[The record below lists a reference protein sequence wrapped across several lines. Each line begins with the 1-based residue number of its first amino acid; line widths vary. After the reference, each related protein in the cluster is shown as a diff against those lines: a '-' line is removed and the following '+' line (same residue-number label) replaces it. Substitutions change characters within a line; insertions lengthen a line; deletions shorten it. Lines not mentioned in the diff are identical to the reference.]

1 MQSSI
6 PTQPSWQQ
14 QVYDQ
19 LFNEQN
25 PQGLHAS
32 VTRWSTLLILLNVLA
47 MVLETADAF
56 EAAYAVELA
65 AFETLSVIVFTLEYL
80 LRWWTAP
87 ADPEFAKSRFA
98 RLRFIGSRYAIIDLL
113 AIAPFYL
120 ASIVSLDLRLL
131 RLLRL
136 LRIFKVSATL
146 LPALAQ
152 FKQQTAGM
160 TRRQKVHA
168 LMFDSDN
175 KPEGLP
181 LMVDLFLIFWIALS
195 TLSIVL
201 ESVDSIRANFETHF
215 FILDTLAFVLFTIEY
230 LLRIYASAENDAAQ
244 PMRARWKFGT
254 SFSGLIDLVS
264 ILPFILE
271 VLFANL
277 IDLRFLRIV
286 RLVRLLKLSRYNK
299 STSTMFLVIRRELPV
314 LAASSF
320 IMMMLVFIT
329 AAMGYLL
336 ERGAQPDKF
345 EDIPTSMY
353 WAVVTLSSVGYGD
366 ITPITPAGR
375 LLTVL
380 LALVGI
386 GVFAI
391 PAAIMSSAFT
401 DQLRVEREEALKAKQ
416 QPANVEFHPD
426 LLQSNADY
434 ALARYRTLFS
444 QMREL
449 AALSDH
455 AQISQRLADEG
466 LSNEQQ
472 VWQSLKNR

>member
-1 MQSSI
+1 MQSS
-6 PTQPSWQQ
+6 THTHPSWQQ
-14 QVYDQ
+14 QVYDL

-98 RLRFIGSRYAIIDLL
+98 RLRFMGSSYAIIVRL

-120 ASIVSLDLRLL
+120 AS
-131 RLLRL
+131 
-136 LRIFKVSATL
+136 FVSATL

-160 TRRQKVHA
+160 TRRQKVHT
-168 LMFDSDN
+168 LMFASDN

-215 FILDTLAFVLFTIEY
+215 FILDTVAFGLFTIEY

-254 SFSGLIDLVS
+254 SFSGLVDLVS

-271 VLFANL
+271 ILFANL

-345 EDIPTSMY
+345 EDIPTAMY
-353 WAVVTLSSVGYGD
+353 WAVVTLASVGYGD

-401 DQLRVEREEALKAKQ
+401 DQLRAEREEALKAQQ
-416 QPANVEFHPD
+416 QPPNVELHPS

-455 AQISQRLADEG
+455 AQINQRLADEG

>member
-1 MQSSI
+1 MTSSI
-6 PTQPSWQQ
+6 SSHSSWQHR
-14 QVYDQ
+14 VYDL

-25 PQGLHAS
+25 PHGLHAGVS
-32 VTRWSTLLILLNVLA
+32 RWSTLLILSNLLA

-56 EAAYAVELA
+56 AAAYAAELA
-65 AFETLSVIVFTLEYL
+65 AFEALSVLLFTLEYL

-87 ADPEFAKSRFA
+87 ADLEFAKSRFA
-98 RLRFIGSRYAIIDLL
+98 RLRFMGSRYAIIDLL

-120 ASIVSLDLRLL
+120 ASFVSLDLRLL

-136 LRIFKVSATL
+136 LRVFKVSATL

-168 LMFDSDN
+168 LMFASDN
-175 KPEGLP
+175 KQEGLP
-181 LMVDLFLIFWIALS
+181 LMVDLFLIFWIAVS

-201 ESVDSIRANFETHF
+201 ESVESIRSNFEMHF
-215 FILDTLAFVLFTIEY
+215 FILDTIAFGLFTVEY
-230 LLRIYASAENDAAQ
+230 LLRIYASADNDAAN
-244 PMRARWKFGT
+244 PMRSRWKFAS
-254 SFSGLIDLVS
+254 SFSGLVDLVS

-277 IDLRFLRIV
+277 FDMRFLRIV

-299 STSTMFLVIRRELPV
+299 STSTMFLVIKRELPV

-345 EDIPTSMY
+345 EDIPTAMY
-353 WAVVTLSSVGYGD
+353 WAVVTLASVGYGD

-401 DQLRVEREEALKAKQ
+401 DQLRVEREASLKEQ
-416 QPANVEFHPD
+416 QTTDHPELHPA

-455 AQISQRLADEG
+455 AHISQRLADEG
-466 LSNEQQ
+466 LSDERQ
-472 VWQSLKNR
+472 VWQSLKKR

>member
-1 MQSSI
+1 
-6 PTQPSWQQ
+6 
-14 QVYDQ
+14 
-19 LFNEQN
+19 
-25 PQGLHAS
+25 
-32 VTRWSTLLILLNVLA
+32 
-47 MVLETADAF
+47 
-56 EAAYAVELA
+56 
-65 AFETLSVIVFTLEYL
+65 
-80 LRWWTAP
+80 
-87 ADPEFAKSRFA
+87 
-98 RLRFIGSRYAIIDLL
+98 
-113 AIAPFYL
+113 
-120 ASIVSLDLRLL
+120 
-131 RLLRL
+131 
-136 LRIFKVSATL
+136 
-146 LPALAQ
+146 
-152 FKQQTAGM
+152 
-160 TRRQKVHA
+160 
-168 LMFDSDN
+168 
-175 KPEGLP
+175 LP

-215 FILDTLAFVLFTIEY
+215 FILDTVAFGLFTIEY

-254 SFSGLIDLVS
+254 SFSGLVDLVS

-345 EDIPTSMY
+345 EDIPTAMY
-353 WAVVTLSSVGYGD
+353 WAVVTLASVGYGD

-401 DQLRVEREEALKAKQ
+401 DQLRAEREEALKAQQ
-416 QPANVEFHPD
+416 QPPNVELHPS

-455 AQISQRLADEG
+455 AQINQRLADEG

>member
-1 MQSSI
+1 MQSSH
-6 PTQPSWQQ
+6 QKSWQE
-14 QVYDQ
+14 QVFDL

-25 PQGLHAS
+25 PEGMHAT

-56 EAAYAVELA
+56 KAAYAVELA
-65 AFETLSVIVFTLEYL
+65 AFEAFSVIVFTMEYL

-120 ASIVSLDLRLL
+120 ASLVSVDLRMLRLL
-131 RLLRL
+131 RLLRV
-136 LRIFKVSATL
+136 FKVSKTL

-152 FKQQTAGM
+152 FKQSTAGM

-168 LMFDSDN
+168 LMFASDN
-175 KPEGLP
+175 KQEGLP
-181 LMVDLFLIFWIALS
+181 LMVDLFLIFWIAVS

-201 ESVDSIRANFETHF
+201 ESVDSIRANFEIHF
-215 FILDTLAFVLFTIEY
+215 FILDTIAFCLFTLEY
-230 LLRIYASAENDAAQ
+230 VLRIYASAENDKAN
-244 PMRARWKFGT
+244 PLRARWKFGS

-271 VLFANL
+271 VLFSNL
-277 IDLRFLRIV
+277 IDVRFLRIV

-299 STSTMFLVIRRELPV
+299 STSTMFLVIKRELPV

-329 AAMGYLL
+329 AAVGYLL

-345 EDIPTSMY
+345 EDIPTAMY
-353 WAVVTLSSVGYGD
+353 WAVVTLASVGYGD

-416 QPANVEFHPD
+416 QPDKGELEPAWV
-426 LLQSNADY
+426 QSNADY
-434 ALARYRTLFS
+434 ALARYRTLLS
-444 QMREL
+444 QMHEL

-455 AQISQRLADEG
+455 AQISQRLAEDG
-466 LSNEQQ
+466 LSHEQQ